1 VRDNG
6 MSGKRSRDKG
16 ARGERHLV
24 NFLQDKGF
32 AAERVPLSGAS
43 GGSFKGDVSVP
54 INGADRRLEVK
65 VRADGF
71 RELYGWLADNYAL
84 VIKADRKE
92 SLVVLRLRDGVE
104 IAQRA
109 EGQRNEQAVD
119 AVVRR

>member
-1 VRDNG
+1 

-24 NFLQDKGF
+24 NYLQGHAF

-54 INGADRRLEVK
+54 IGGADRRLEVK

-71 RELYGWLADNYAL
+71 RELYGWLDDNFAL
-84 VIKADRKE
+84 VLKADRRE
-92 SLVVLRLRDGVE
+92 TLVVLRLRDGVE
-104 IAQRA
+104 IAKRA
-109 EGQRNEQAVD
+109 EGQRREPQ
-119 AVVRR
+119 RG